1 MTRIGET
8 YAAAA
13 AAAQAAPANRPVPDQ
28 VTDRILDLLSQAA
41 DALNQAAYEG
51 NHIVRQ
57 NPAPAYGSPWQTPDL
72 PADLFA
78 RIVAIHT
85 DVQALRRDAHRV
97 HALPLPTLEV

>member
-1 MTRIGET
+1 MCQTCDY
-8 YAAAA
+8 YA
-13 AAAQAAPANRPVPDQ
+13 RPVSRVPAA
-28 VTDRILDLLSQAA
+28 VTPRILDLLDQAA
-41 DALNQAAYEG
+41 AALRQAQYEG
-51 NHIVRQ
+51 SHTVRQ
-57 NPAPAYGSPWQTPDL
+57 DPAPAYGSPWQTPDL